1 MLVRLGI
8 SFAIPVVYYVNSI
21 ANNTYSVKLDVVVY
35 LQHLNTCMIVVNLQQ
50 IGPSMPRYC
59 EPEELAVVYQVAQEI
74 LDTTEEVV
82 LTTILVEWEIALCWR
97 SLDAGT
103 LGEEWY
109 YRALLLTCIRGLRG
123 EMRPVFYTAA
133 K

>member
-1 MLVRLGI
+1 
-8 SFAIPVVYYVNSI
+8 
-21 ANNTYSVKLDVVVY
+21 
-35 LQHLNTCMIVVNLQQ
+35 MIVVNLQQ

-59 EPEELAVVYQVAQEI
+59 EPEELAVI
-74 LDTTEEVV
+74 LRIAEDIMETCKPDD
-82 LTTILVEWEIALCWR
+82 LAAILMEWEIALCWA

-103 LGEEWY
+103 LEDEWY

-123 EMRPVFYTAA
+123 EMRPVFYTVT